1 MTKHINKLVFCL
13 SILLLSV
20 IASCTKIPVGYLY
33 TSDAS
38 YVPNVKIAYRTIDT
52 EDMTEEEATL
62 ALNKPFASTQIQG
75 LSGTQPITYEFHSV
89 KASDGGDATKFV
101 EATQDGGLLV
111 RGGYIQLFP
120 KATAKLPL
128 GRYTI
133 SLKVYNE
140 DHEAILQDIF
150 TFIIKELYEE
160 GDEDTN
166 GF

>member
-1 MTKHINKLVFCL
+1 MTKHINKLASCL
-13 SILLLSV
+13 GFLLICI
-20 IASCTKIPVGYLY
+20 IASCTKMPVGYLY

-38 YVPNVKIAYRTIDT
+38 YAPNVKIAYRTIDT
-52 EDMTEEEATL
+52 DGLTEEEATL

-75 LSGTQPITYEFHSV
+75 LSGTQPINYEFHSV

-101 EATQDGGLLV
+101 EAAQDGGLLV

-150 TFIIKELYEE
+150 TFIIKERYEE